1 MTIDE
6 LKAQVDSFP
15 LYDSVRDAVRVSST
29 KYDSEVYD
37 IIAAAID
44 DMLTKGVSP
53 LWMGDDI
60 DALPALVK
68 QAVVVYA
75 KANFG
80 FDMDND
86 EAKRFLAAYESI
98 VCTLLNSEH
107 NAVYEQMPLFG
118 VAIVTSIDNQTYT
131 GQPVTP
137 ALELAYPVA
146 GVEVTLVE
154 GTDYEVTYERNVE
167 VGWAIATA
175 TGIFPFTGEVQVPFY
190 IEEAE

>member
-53 LWMGDDI
+53 LWMGEDI

-86 EAKRFLAAYESI
+86 EADRFQKAYDSI
-98 VCTLLNSEH
+98 VCTILNSSH
-107 NAVYEQMPLFG
+107 NVVYEQMPLFG

>member
-6 LKAQVDSFP
+6 LKAQVDSFS

-29 KYDSEVYD
+29 MYDSEVYD

-53 LWMGDDI
+53 LWMGEDI

-98 VCTLLNSEH
+98 VCTILNSSH
-107 NAVYEQMPLFG
+107 NVVYEQMPLFG

>member
-1 MTIDE
+1 MGMTIEE
-6 LKAQVDSFP
+6 LAAEVASYS

-29 KYDSEVYD
+29 AYDSEVYGL
-37 IIAAAID
+37 IGAAVR

-53 LWMGDDI
+53 TWLGNDMDS
-60 DALPALVK
+60 LPELAK
-68 QAVVVYA
+68 QAVIVYA

-80 FDMDND
+80 FDND
-86 EAKRFLAAYESI
+86 DADRFQKAYDSI
-98 VCTLLNSEH
+98 VCTILNSSH

-118 VAIVTSIDNQTYT
+118 AAIVTSIDNQTYT

-175 TGIFPFTGEVQVPFY
+175 TGIFPFTGEVQMPFY

>member
-1 MTIDE
+1 MGMTIEE
-6 LKAQVDSFP
+6 LAAEVASYS

-29 KYDSEVYD
+29 AYDSEVYGL
-37 IIAAAID
+37 IGAAVR

-53 LWMGDDI
+53 TWLGNDMDS
-60 DALPALVK
+60 LPELAK
-68 QAVVVYA
+68 QAVIVYA

-80 FDMDND
+80 FDND
-86 EAKRFLAAYESI
+86 DADRFQKAYDSI
-98 VCTLLNSEH
+98 VCTILNSSH

-175 TGIFPFTGEVQVPFY
+175 TGIYPFTGEVQVPFY

>member
-6 LKAQVDSFP
+6 LKAQVDSFS

-29 KYDSEVYD
+29 RYDSEVYD

-80 FDMDND
+80 FDMNDD

-107 NAVYEQMPLFG
+107 NAVY
-118 VAIVTSIDNQTYT
+118 D
-131 GQPVTP
+131 
-137 ALELAYPVA
+137 
-146 GVEVTLVE
+146 
-154 GTDYEVTYERNVE
+154 R
-167 VGWAIATA
+167 
-175 TGIFPFTGEVQVPFY
+175 
-190 IEEAE
+190 

>member
-6 LKAQVDSFP
+6 LKAQVDSFS
-15 LYDSVRDAVRVSST
+15 LYDSVRDAVRVTST
-29 KYDSEVYD
+29 KYDSEVYGL
-37 IIAAAID
+37 IGAAVR

-53 LWMGDDI
+53 TWLGSDMDS
-60 DALPALVK
+60 LPELAK
-68 QAVVVYA
+68 QAVIVYA

-98 VCTLLNSEH
+98 VCTILNSSH
-107 NAVYEQMPLFG
+107 NVVYEQMPLFG
-118 VAIVTSIDNQTYT
+118 VAIVTSIDNQIYT

-175 TGIFPFTGEVQVPFY
+175 TGIYPFTGEVQVPFY

>member
-6 LKAQVDSFP
+6 LKAQVDSFS

-29 KYDSEVYD
+29 MYDSEVYD

>member
-6 LKAQVDSFP
+6 LKAQVDSFS

-29 KYDSEVYD
+29 MYDSEVYD

-53 LWMGDDI
+53 LWMGEDI

-86 EAKRFLAAYESI
+86 EAKRFLAAYDSI
-98 VCTLLNSEH
+98 VCTLLSSEH

>member
-6 LKAQVDSFP
+6 LKAQVDSFS

-29 KYDSEVYD
+29 MYDSEVYD

-53 LWMGDDI
+53 LWMGEDI

-86 EAKRFLAAYESI
+86 EADRFQKSYDSI
-98 VCTLLNSEH
+98 VCTILNSSH
-107 NAVYEQMPLFG
+107 NVVYEQMPLFG